1 MRSEVGNAVTR
12 FTFMN
17 AGQKERKKNEQTMS
31 ERERERNKV
40 TERERAWDG
49 PFYCSTDF

>member
-17 AGQKERKKNEQTMS
+17 AGEKERKKNEQTMS
-31 ERERERNKV
+31 ERERGTK
-40 TERERAWDG
+40 
-49 PFYCSTDF
+49 